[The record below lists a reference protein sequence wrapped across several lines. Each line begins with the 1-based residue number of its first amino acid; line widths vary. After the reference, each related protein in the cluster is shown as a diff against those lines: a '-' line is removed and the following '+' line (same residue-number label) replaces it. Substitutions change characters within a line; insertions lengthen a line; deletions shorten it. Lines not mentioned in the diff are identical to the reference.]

1 MLGDTE
7 MRSVKKGDIIQI
19 SRRGYFICDEPFVA
33 SGTAESGVLVG
44 SPLVLFNIPEGNKR
58 ESPTSYMSLTNQK
71 YKSVE
76 MAEEAELKAK
86 TEPKDAKQQQQQKA
100 ASPAPAAAKASFD
113 LAQAEQLS
121 AQIKTRGETVRDLKT
136 QKAAKVPIL
145 KFISRNQIWNENY
158 LFNKLGKSWRW
169 SEGVA
174 GSEGAV
180 QEADIDRLEA
190 GFGAGQACRRGSQ
203 SRKLTVLLVVFV
215 LASHVDL
222 KKLFTSH

>member
-1 MLGDTE
+1 VLGDTE

-145 KFISRNQIWNENY
+145 KFISRNQI
-158 LFNKLGKSWRW
+158 
-169 SEGVA
+169 
-174 GSEGAV
+174 
-180 QEADIDRLEA
+180 
-190 GFGAGQACRRGSQ
+190 
-203 SRKLTVLLVVFV
+203 
-215 LASHVDL
+215 
-222 KKLFTSH
+222 